1 MSIPVQ
7 PYLLGDF
14 IEFFANDAELVSDV
28 LQITLTRRTKDEK
41 RIPMAGIPAHSWER
55 YRIFLLKKGIVPAE
69 PKTGLPEEL
78 K

>member
-14 IEFFANDAELVSDV
+14 IEFFANDAELVSDA
-28 LQITLTRRTKDEK
+28 LDITLTRRTKDEK

-55 YRIFLLKKGIVPAE
+55 SRSELLRKGIIPAE
-69 PKTGLPEEL
+69 PITGFPEEL